1 MQVSGRNMFG
11 GPARPRT
18 ASMSYRPGQARPH
31 PTISRGFG
39 GATVTLAPRQSK
51 SVERPKSSGTYR
63 K

>member
-1 MQVSGRNMFG
+1 MFG
-11 GPARPRT
+11 SSMRPRT
-18 ASMSYRPGQARPH
+18 ATMRPGLARPH
-31 PTISRGFG
+31 PTIARGFG